1 MKKSTQT
8 GFTLYELL
16 ITTLVVGVLLSIG
29 VPSFSSFTQNS
40 RMAASVND
48 LLGSFQVARS
58 EAARAKDNISIC
70 ASANSTTANPTC
82 GGQYEDGWIVFQDTN
97 GDVQLDAGEVLIR
110 SHPALPDEITITAA
124 GQGDYFSYG
133 PTGVGRGQIGALPP
147 TTSAIFCDDRGNVA
161 KSDGGN
167 AATGGNSAARVL
179 RVLPIG
185 RATVLR
191 TVNQVTDQGG
201 CP

>member
-1 MKKSTQT
+1 MKNRNQT

-29 VPSFSSFTQNS
+29 VPSFSTFTQNS

-58 EAARAKDNISIC
+58 EAARAKDNVSIC
-70 ASANSTTANPTC
+70 ASANSTTAAPTC
-82 GGQYEDGWIVFQDTN
+82 NGEYEDGWIVFQDTD
-97 GDVQLDAGEVLIR
+97 GDVEFDAGEALLR
-110 SHPALPDEITITAA
+110 SHPALPDGITVATP

-133 PTGVGRGQIGALPP
+133 PTGLGRGQVGALPPP
-147 TTSAIFCDDRGNVA
+147 TTSAVFCDDRGNVE
-161 KSDGGN
+161 
-167 AATGGNSAARVL
+167 ATRNTSAARLL

-191 TVNQVTDQGG
+191 RVDQINDQGG

>member
-1 MKKSTQT
+1 MKNRNQT

-29 VPSFSSFTQNS
+29 VPSFSTFTQNS
-40 RMAASVND
+40 RMATSVND

-58 EAARAKDNISIC
+58 EAARSKDNVTIC
-70 ASANSTTANPTC
+70 ASANSTTAAPTC
-82 GGQYEDGWIVFQDTN
+82 GGEYEDGWIVFQDTD
-97 GDVQLDAGEVLIR
+97 GDIQVDAGEALIR
-110 SHPALPDEITITAA
+110 SHPPLSDGITITNV

-133 PTGVGRGQIGALPP
+133 PTGLGRGQIGALPP
-147 TTSAIFCDDRGNVA
+147 TTSAIFCDDRGNVEA
-161 KSDGGN
+161 SRDI
-167 AATGGNSAARVL
+167 SAARLL

-185 RATVLR
+185 RATILR
-191 TVNQVTDQGG
+191 QVAQIDDQGG

>member
-1 MKKSTQT
+1 MKNRNQT
-8 GFTLYELL
+8 GYTLYELL

-29 VPSFSSFTQNS
+29 IPSFNGFTQNS

-58 EAARAKDNISIC
+58 EAARTKDNVTIC

-97 GDVQLDAGEVLIR
+97 GDIQVDAGEALLR
-110 SHPALPDEITITAA
+110 SHPALPDEITITNA

-133 PTGVGRGQIGALPP
+133 PTGLGRGQIGALPP
-147 TTSAIFCDDRGNVA
+147 TTSAIFCDDRGNVLA
-161 KSDGGN
+161 S
-167 AATGGNSAARVL
+167 GGNSAARLL

-191 TVNQVTDQGG
+191 QVAQIDDQGG

>member
-1 MKKSTQT
+1 MKNRNQT

-29 VPSFSSFTQNS
+29 VPSFSTFTQNS
-40 RMAASVND
+40 RMAASAND

-58 EAARAKDNISIC
+58 EAARSKDNVTIC
-70 ASANSTTANPTC
+70 ASANSTTAAPTC

-97 GDVQLDAGEVLIR
+97 GNIQLDAGEALLR
-110 SHPALPDEITITAA
+110 SHPALPNGVTVTTT

-133 PTGVGRGQIGALPP
+133 PTGLGRGQVGALPPP
-147 TTSAIFCDDRGNVA
+147 TTSAVFCDDRGNVEA
-161 KSDGGN
+161 SGGI
-167 AATGGNSAARVL
+167 SAARVL

-185 RATVLR
+185 RATILR
-191 TVNQVTDQGG
+191 KVDQIDEQGG